1 MTIETTAD
9 EQAWVEHLS
18 NPRQAGMWELV
29 QANHKLRQL
38 QREVGAVFEQVH
50 QHIWD
55 GRDHLLAND
64 TLEASLRLVDHAIIR
79 LAYLAERCP
88 EHAHEVRAIRECL
101 RDAAGPL
108 RQLQ

>member
-1 MTIETTAD
+1 MTMEATAD
-9 EQAWVEHLS
+9 QQAWAEHLT

-29 QANHKLRQL
+29 QATHKLRQL
-38 QREVGAVFEQVH
+38 QREVDAVVEQVQRH
-50 QHIWD
+50 VWD
-55 GRDHLLAND
+55 GRDHLLGNQLLD
-64 TLEASLRLVDHAIIR
+64 TSVELLDHALVR

-88 EHAHEVRAIRECL
+88 EHASEVRAIRECL